1 MRLFKPKYRDKKG
14 RKKQVAKWWIEF
26 KDPNGIVQRWGLST
40 TNQDVADITRSQL
53 NSLNE
58 WAKKGLSVSD
68 DLVKWV
74 RLQEPKLREK
84 IYDAGLL
91 PVGQT
96 NLTKPLLE
104 HLEDYRNALLINSE
118 DRYVRQTITRIRKI
132 IDGCGFKFWADIEGT
147 KINEYISS
155 RCEKDTGR
163 HTGQIYIRS
172 FRQFANWLK
181 KQKRITSIPEIESM
195 KYDKTERRAFEYDEW
210 SRLLKTTREGPV
222 RSCMTGHTRYVLYKL
237 AMETGLRLDELSSL
251 TRTSFNFSNCTVF
264 VPGKDTKGK
273 RGHHKDATQSMTPE
287 TAELVKDLVKD
298 MMPNV
303 KVFSLTT
310 HAPEM
315 LRYDCIAAGIE
326 VENYKGKIV
335 FHSLRHTCAT
345 FLVNQGVDIKTVQ
358 MIMRHSKIEMTM
370 EYYTHILRG
379 SKAEA
384 VNRLRNIEQE
394 SAKEKTA

>member
-1 MRLFKPKYRDKKG
+1 MRLYKPKYKDRNGKT
-14 RKKQVAKWWIEF
+14 KQVEKWWIEF
-26 KDPNGIVQRWGLST
+26 RDPNGIVQRWGLST
-40 TNQDVADITRSQL
+40 TDQDVAEITKSQI

-74 RLQEPKLREK
+74 RRQGSKLREK

-91 PVGQT
+91 PAGQT

-104 HLEDYRNALLINSE
+104 HLEDYRSALLINSE
-118 DRYVRQTITRIRKI
+118 GRYPRQTIKRIKRI
-132 IDGCGFKFWADIEGT
+132 IDGCGFKFWADVDGI
-147 KINEYISS
+147 KINEYISR
-155 RCEKDTGR
+155 RCENGMGR
-163 HTGQIYIRS
+163 HTGQIYIRC
-172 FRQFANWLK
+172 FRQFSNWLK
-181 KQKRITSIPEIESM
+181 KQKRIISTPEIESM
-195 KYDKTERRAFEYDEW
+195 KFDKAERRAFEYDEW
-210 SRLLKTTREGPV
+210 RRLLKATREGLV
-222 RSCMTGHTRYVLYKL
+222 RSRMTGHERYVLYKL
-237 AMETGLRLDELSSL
+237 AMETALRLDELSNL

-264 VPGKDTKGK
+264 VPGTQTKNDK
-273 RGHHKDATQSMTPE
+273 TATQSMTPE

-303 KVFSLTT
+303 KVFSLTP

-315 LRYDCIAAGIE
+315 LRYDCIAAGIQI
-326 VENYKGKIV
+326 ENYKGKIV

-358 MIMRHSKIEMTM
+358 AIMRHSKIEMTM
-370 EYYTHILRG
+370 EYYTHVLRG
-379 SKAEA
+379 SETEA

-394 SAKEKTA
+394 PAKEKTA